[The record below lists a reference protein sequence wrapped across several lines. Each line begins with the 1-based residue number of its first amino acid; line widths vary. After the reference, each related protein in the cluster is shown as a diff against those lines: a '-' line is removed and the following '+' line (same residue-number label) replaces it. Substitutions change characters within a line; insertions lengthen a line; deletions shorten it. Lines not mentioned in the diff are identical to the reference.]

1 MKKLIVVL
9 ILVGM
14 LFVTIGADFTHEIN
28 KDVALEQSSLFDQL
42 KRREGKGKVG
52 WAAGCD
58 ENDKGFI
65 IYTEDSGENW
75 VSQVD
80 EGGLSMC
87 LGGVSAVNR
96 NTAWVV
102 GDAHD
107 GYGTILRT
115 RNRGKKWVRQG
126 SMGEI
131 PNMDLHAVSA
141 VSPSTAWVVGN
152 SGVILKTKNGGTT
165 WEQQAV
171 DMEPKIFFQ
180 DVFAFDKNHVWAVGS
195 DNKNATAKAYI
206 LHTSNGGKT
215 WVKQD
220 DSVIPEDVDVLIGVH
235 AANKDIVWT
244 VGHAGFVMISFDGG
258 QNWTPTKRTDTGPFE
273 DNNHVVAISNK
284 LAWVAADYSSIYY
297 TKDGGNTWIDQKAI
311 TDGSGSQYMMGITAF
326 NKKEAWA
333 VSQASD
339 GSSGGIYHT
348 QDGGANWVSQTKPI
362 KTNLY
367 MISFAGALR

>member
-1 MKKLIVVL
+1 MKKIMAVL

-28 KDVALEQSSLFDQL
+28 KYVTLEQSSLFDHL
-42 KRREGKGKVG
+42 TRRWKMGKVG

-102 GDAHD
+102 GYTHD

-126 SMGEI
+126 SVGEI
-131 PNMDLHAVSA
+131 PNVDLKAVSA
-141 VSPSTAWVVGN
+141 VSPSIAWVVGTN
-152 SGVILKTKNGGTT
+152 GVILKTKNAGRS
-165 WEQQAV
+165 WEQQAG
-171 DMEPKIFFQ
+171 DMEPKIEFQ
-180 DVFAFDKNHVWAVGS
+180 DVYAFDKKHAWAVGAYP
-195 DNKNATAKAYI
+195 KTQKAYI
-206 LHTSNGGKT
+206 LHTKNGGKT
-215 WVKQD
+215 WAKQD
-220 DSVIPEDVDVLIGVH
+220 KSVIPEDVGVLIGVH
-235 AANKDIVWT
+235 AVNQDIVWT
-244 VGHAGFVMISFDGG
+244 VGRNGFVMISFDGG
-258 QNWTPTKRTDTGPFE
+258 QTWTPTTKRTPIGLY
-273 DNNHVVAISNK
+273 DNNHVVAINNK
-284 LAWVAADYSSIYY
+284 IAWVAADYSNIYY

-311 TDGSGSQYMMGITAF
+311 TDGSSTQYILGITAF
-326 NKKEAWA
+326 NEKEAWA
-333 VSQASD
+333 VSNDSD